1 MDGRWRKGIRDKKR
15 LRGDRGGRLLVFHIA
30 KELGMDPDWI
40 EENKT
45 WDWIMD
51 WQSYFLIQA
60 EETEKATAKAKAKA
74 R

>member
-1 MDGRWRKGIRDKKR
+1 
-15 LRGDRGGRLLVFHIA
+15 
-30 KELGMDPDWI
+30 MDPDWI